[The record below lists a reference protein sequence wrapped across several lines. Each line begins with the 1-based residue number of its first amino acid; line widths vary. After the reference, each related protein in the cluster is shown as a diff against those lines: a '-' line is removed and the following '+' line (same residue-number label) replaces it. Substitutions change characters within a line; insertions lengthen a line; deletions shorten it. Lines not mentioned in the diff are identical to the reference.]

1 MRPNS
6 FRGILSKGTFLL
18 RKKKFSDSSLFLSI
32 DWLIKPRLTTSSLVR
47 SLSTITSSHKNS
59 RWKMSCWPNS
69 NSISSKTVFHT
80 MRACSKLAKCKLT
93 LSCLFRKFIKI
104 TYLKISWNLDLQL
117 KNSVT
122 RTVPILRRNCRTVLA
137 RRRFNFLLRNSKS
150 ATLWNQMRTLML
162 VIWQAI

>member
-1 MRPNS
+1 MRPNL
-6 FRGILSKGTFLL
+6 FRGILFKGTFLL
-18 RKKKFSDSSLFLSI
+18 RKKKCSDSSLFLSI
-32 DWLIKPRLTTSSLVR
+32 VWHIKPKLTISSHVK

-104 TYLKISWNLDLQL
+104 TYRRILWNLDFHL

-137 RRRFNFLLRNSKS
+137 PRRLIFLLRNSKS
-150 ATLWNQMRTLML
+150 VTLWNQMRTLML
-162 VIWQAI
+162 AIWQAT